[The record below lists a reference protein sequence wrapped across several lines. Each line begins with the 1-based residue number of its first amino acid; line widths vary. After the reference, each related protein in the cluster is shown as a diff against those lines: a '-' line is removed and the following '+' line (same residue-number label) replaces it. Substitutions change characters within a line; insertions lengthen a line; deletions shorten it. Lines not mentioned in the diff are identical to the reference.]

1 MTVVPH
7 HPPLIRRLLTDYK
20 DAWQLRPSH
29 LSKHTIAFVSIVYT
43 HVQIYMRLLSST
55 IETTTVYIAG
65 HTATALL
72 YYYFICDISRKLYGH
87 KQQYLLHCTASL
99 QWNFVLSFIHS
110 FITRVN
116 DTNYFIAPQ
125 PKRRDRKLCIHEDH
139 FEFYERSSYIQFIEW
154 ATILDW
160 ICELLFLL
168 FSATIKASF
177 RIIIESSHKGIC
189 NCDF

>member
-7 HPPLIRRLLTDYK
+7 HPPPSPRRLLTDYK

-55 IETTTVYIAG
+55 IETTTVHIAG

-72 YYYFICDISRKLYGH
+72 YYYICDISRKLYGH
-87 KQQYLLHCTASL
+87 KQQYLHCQPAVEFCT
-99 QWNFVLSFIHS
+99 FIHS

-139 FEFYERSSYIQFIEW
+139 FEFYERSSYIQFIE
-154 ATILDW
+154 
-160 ICELLFLL
+160 
-168 FSATIKASF
+168 
-177 RIIIESSHKGIC
+177 
-189 NCDF
+189 